1 MAQMTKD
8 GYAPRAPARALAWG
22 RGVPHPPGAGRPP
35 DGLAPAPERIWS
47 AGFGKVLLTLLL
59 QASLLFA
66 ISCEPVSAAAGE
78 TLAKVKARGALRC
91 GVSEGIAGF
100 SIMDAA
106 GHWTGLDVDFCR
118 AVAAAALGDANK
130 VKFVPL
136 RAPARF
142 LSLRAGSID
151 LLAATAT
158 WTLAREAVLK
168 VQFAGVLYYDG
179 QGFMVSVKSGVKTPA
194 DLKGV
199 TVCVHKGTTS
209 AQNLAEFSESR
220 GLDIAPLAIDSP
232 VETADAFFAGKCRA
246 ITSDAS
252 QLEADRQRAP
262 DGPQGYAILPAR
274 ISKEPLG
281 PAVRADDDD
290 WFTLVRLVL
299 FALIGYEEAGI
310 TRDNVRERMND
321 PAMQR
326 ALGAGEEYNKA
337 LGIDAG
343 AGLRILQS
351 VGNYGEMF
359 ERNLGRDSPLKIQ
372 RGLNQLWTQGG
383 LMYSPPLH

>member
-1 MAQMTKD
+1 MAQITKD
-8 GYAPRAPARALAWG
+8 GYTPRVPGRASARGQAVPRFPGMDRPSDRTASAPKGITP
-22 RGVPHPPGAGRPP
+22 
-35 DGLAPAPERIWS
+35 
-47 AGFGKVLLTLLL
+47 AGFGKVLATFVL

-66 ISCEPVSAAAGE
+66 IACGPVGAAAGE
-78 TLAKVKARGALRC
+78 TLAKVKARGTLRC

-100 SIMDAA
+100 SLPDASGRWA
-106 GHWTGLDVDFCR
+106 GLDADFCR

-136 RAPARF
+136 RASARF
-142 LSLRAGSID
+142 PALRAGSID
-151 LLAATAT
+151 LLAASAT

-179 QGFMVSVKSGVKTPA
+179 QGFMVSVTSGVKTPA
-194 DLKGV
+194 DLKGA

-209 AQNLAEFSESR
+209 AQNLADFSASR
-220 GLDIAPLAIDSP
+220 ALDIAPLAIDSP

-246 ITSDAS
+246 LSSDAS
-252 QLEADRQRAP
+252 QLEADRLRAP
-262 DGPQGYAILPAR
+262 GGPQGYAILPER

-281 PAVRADDDD
+281 PAVRAGDDD
-290 WFTLVRLVL
+290 WFALVQLVL
-299 FALIGYEEAGI
+299 FVLIGSEEAGV

-321 PAMQR
+321 PTLQR
-326 ALGAGEEYNKA
+326 ALGAGEEFSKA
-337 LGIDAG
+337 LGIEAG
-343 AGLRILQS
+343 SGLRILQS

>member
-1 MAQMTKD
+1 MPQTKE
-8 GYAPRAPARALAWG
+8 GFAPCLAVCASAAT
-22 RGVPHPPGAGRPP
+22 RIVPLFPGAGRRP
-35 DGLAPAPERIWS
+35 DRVATRPGTFS
-47 AGFGKVLLTLLL
+47 AAEFGKALAAVLLH
-59 QASLLFA
+59 ASLLLA
-66 ISCEPVSAAAGE
+66 ITCGPACAAAGE
-78 TLAKVKARGALRC
+78 TLAKVKARGTLRC

-106 GHWTGLDVDFCR
+106 GHWVGLDADFCR

-136 RAPARF
+136 QAPARF

-151 LLAATAT
+151 LLAASAT

-262 DGPQGYAILPAR
+262 DGPQGYAILPER

-281 PAVRADDDD
+281 PAVRAGDDD

-326 ALGAGEEYNKA
+326 ALDAGEEYNKA

-383 LMYSPPLH
+383 LMYSPPLR